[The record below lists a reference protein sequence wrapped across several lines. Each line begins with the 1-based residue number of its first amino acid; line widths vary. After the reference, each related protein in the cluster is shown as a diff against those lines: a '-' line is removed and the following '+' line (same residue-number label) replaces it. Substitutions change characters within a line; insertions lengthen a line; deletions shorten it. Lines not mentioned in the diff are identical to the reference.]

1 MIPLLLSLFQAHA
14 APAEIGGYFRVM
26 TRPDLQGG
34 AGRLGYWNL
43 YGRLL
48 NEGPY
53 ATLDFRFRLLE
64 RGPDATPWT
73 SLHARIE
80 GASIGNSDPQ
90 NGSLSQLRLSQTFVL
105 AGNVL
110 IPDVVWQ
117 IGTLDTYFGDL
128 GLYDMRPAQI
138 FFETVGLSARY
149 QKPNY
154 ELLVGFG
161 DSGYA
166 IRRDNYNTIP
176 TFGATARARPIN
188 GLEIGVGGQ
197 YRIEKG
203 VKGNQAAPYFTP
215 GITYEDYIRKEV
227 VQNYLLENPIEEI
240 DFPNPELRDAQS
252 SKLIGYLGFG
262 GFGPI
267 IWNNFYVSYEQHH
280 PLGPTSETFQGETY
294 DIYVTDFSDERSTLT
309 IGNEL
314 QLKVIPN
321 RLDLAWAVLY
331 GDSEDKDNDIIVSEA
346 DRTYMST
353 VLRAQYYMTPQLHL
367 LMEGSA
373 AQEFSKNGNMFR
385 EHYDSIFANSDGVS
399 NSRGLEYGD
408 TDTRYTFQG
417 KGGLVI
423 NPMGRGIFNR
433 PSLRLIYGIQY
444 SNQNNAFGN
453 RFVESIDQYNDFGNV
468 EQHIHQ
474 LIALETEAWF

>member
-1 MIPLLLSLFQAHA
+1 MIALLLSLQSFA

-34 AGRLGYWNL
+34 AGRLGFWNL

-53 ATLDFRFRLLE
+53 ATLDFRFQLLE
-64 RGPDATPWT
+64 RSTSQEPWT
-73 SLHARIE
+73 SLHTRIE
-80 GASIGNSDPQ
+80 GASIGNADEQ
-90 NGSLSQLRLSQTFVL
+90 NGNLSQLRLSQTYVL

-110 IPDVVWQ
+110 IPDVIWQ
-117 IGTLDTYFGDL
+117 VGTLDTYFGDL

-166 IRRDNYNTIP
+166 IKGTNYNTIP
-176 TFGATARARPIN
+176 TVGGTARVRPIN

-197 YRIEKG
+197 FRWESGI
-203 VKGNQAAPYFTP
+203 KGNQAAPYNTP
-215 GITYEDYIRKEV
+215 GLEYEDYIRGEFT
-227 VQNYLLENPIEEI
+227 QGFFDENPTETLI
-240 DFPNPELRDAQS
+240 FPFPELRDAQS
-252 SKLIGYLGFG
+252 STIIGYLGFG
-262 GFGPI
+262 GFGPV
-267 IWNNFYVSYEQHH
+267 IWNNFYARYEHHH
-280 PLGPTSETFQGETY
+280 PLGPTTELFQGDTY
-294 DIYVTDFSDERSTLT
+294 TIYATDLTDERTTLT
-309 IGNEL
+309 IGNEM
-314 QLKVIPN
+314 QLRVIPN
-321 RLDLAWAVLY
+321 RFDITWAALY
-331 GDSEDKDNDIIVSEA
+331 GDSKDADNDILASEGN
-346 DRTYMST
+346 RTYMST
-353 VLRAQYYMTPQLHL
+353 VVRGQVYMTDHLHL
-367 LMEGSA
+367 LLEGSA
-373 AQEFSKNGNMFR
+373 AQEVSKNGNLFR
-385 EHYDSIFANSDGVS
+385 EHYDSIFKNTEGTTD
-399 NSRGLEYGD
+399 SRGLEYGD

-417 KGGLVI
+417 KGGIVI
-423 NPMGRGIFNR
+423 NPMGKGIFNR
-433 PSLRLIYGIQY
+433 PSLRLLYGIQY

-453 RFVESIDQYNDFGNV
+453 RFVETLDQYNDFGNV